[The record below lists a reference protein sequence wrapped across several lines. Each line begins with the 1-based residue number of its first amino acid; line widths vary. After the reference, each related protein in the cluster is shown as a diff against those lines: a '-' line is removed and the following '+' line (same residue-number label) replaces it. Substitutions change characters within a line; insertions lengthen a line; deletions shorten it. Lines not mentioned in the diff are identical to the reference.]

1 LIPLGVDIPLSD
13 GGKYV
18 FGAYAVF
25 LVIVLIYLAIT
36 AMKFAR
42 IEREL
47 TELNE
52 AAERRGG

>member
-1 LIPLGVDIPLSD
+1 MLLGVDIPLSD
-13 GGKYV
+13 GGEYV

-52 AAERRGG
+52 AAERRGL

>member
-1 LIPLGVDIPLSD
+1 MLFAVDIPLDD
-13 GGKYV
+13 GGEYV

-25 LVIVLIYLAIT
+25 FVIVLIYLAIT

-47 TELNE
+47 ASLNE
-52 AAERRGG
+52 TAEKRGL